1 MALRILL
8 CDDNPDF
15 VATLALL
22 LESEGHDI
30 WKCLLGRAC
39 IDKAREWQPDL
50 ALIDIGLP
58 DVTGY
63 AVAQEIRGM
72 AFGKELTLVAV
83 TGYAEPE
90 DVRHA
95 AAAGVGVRPKKGTD
109 PLPFLQAPPAPSG
122 QQIFGP
128 S

>member
-39 IDKAREWQPDL
+39 IDKAREWQPEL

-63 AVAQEIRGM
+63 AVAQEIRRM
-72 AFGKELTLVAV
+72 AFAKELTLVAV

-95 AAAGVGVRPKKGTD
+95 AAAGVDRPLQQGNDPMLVRW
-109 PLPFLQAPPAPSG
+109 APPRACG
-122 QQIFGP
+122 D
-128 S
+128 